1 MQPRHFL
8 DIDALPR
15 QTLRAILDDA
25 HAMKALGRSHLPDKV
40 NVRQGAVLAMIFE
53 QPSTRTRVSF
63 EVAMHELGGTS
74 IMLSPADMQIGRG
87 ETIADTARVL
97 SRYVDAIVLR
107 TGTHGKLL
115 ELAAHATVPVINGLT
130 NLSHPCQVMAD
141 VMTFEEK
148 KGSIEGA
155 TVAWLGDANNVA
167 TSWVHG
173 AARFGYALKLG
184 CPEKFKPAPELLV
197 WAKAEGASVKVGH
210 DPHAAARNADCVVT
224 DVWVSMGDGEDKKKR
239 KSLLKPFQVDRAVM
253 ACAKHDAVFMHC
265 LPAHRGDE
273 VTAEVIDGP
282 QSVVWDEAENRL
294 HVQKA
299 ILAWCLDASH
309 PSPSSAGSSGSVARG
324 AAKGRPERVGA
335 K

>member
-1 MQPRHFL
+1 MKPRHFL

-53 QPSTRTRVSF
+53 QPSTRTRASF

-97 SRYVDAIVLR
+97 SRYVDVIILR
-107 TGTHGKLL
+107 TGSHGKLL

-167 TSWVHG
+167 ASWVHG

-184 CPEKFKPAPELLV
+184 CPEKFKPAPEG
-197 WAKAEGASVKVGH
+197 ARHQARIAFCTCSRFSASVHTTDCGPSITSAVTSSPRWAGRQCMKMASGLAHAITARSTWNGFRRLLRFFLSSPSPMDTQTSVTTQSA
-210 DPHAAARNADCVVT
+210 PRAAAWGSCPTLTEAP
-224 DVWVSMGDGEDKKKR
+224 
-239 KSLLKPFQVDRAVM
+239 SLFAQ
-253 ACAKHDAVFMHC
+253 
-265 LPAHRGDE
+265 
-273 VTAEVIDGP
+273 
-282 QSVVWDEAENRL
+282 
-294 HVQKA
+294 
-299 ILAWCLDASH
+299 AS
-309 PSPSSAGSSGSVARG
+309 SSGAGLNFSGQPSLSA
-324 AAKGRPERVGA
+324 
-335 K
+335 